1 LEGEAVLDFVR
12 SRSAKSFVHAL
23 GAAACLFLA
32 SCSTSPDGQA
42 SFALTNAAT
51 DDADA
56 AVRGAAADTAAA
68 TTDAE
73 GALPDQVAYLPAA
86 KPGTPLPEAGIAAA
100 AEADGKPVPAE
111 TGVASDRETTAPVAK
126 AEAQPAANAKEQV
139 LTAAPSDK
147 PEQVMT
153 ATDPAATAPAQKKKG
168 FLASLF
174 STNQAAAAPAAARV
188 EKLATA
194 PKAEQEPEAA
204 PAKAEAKE
212 EKPAPLVK
220 LASLDATEQDALS
233 GSVTGSYGSDAL
245 PGVRKSA
252 LFEIKRKSG
261 LDDDSD
267 VDLHEEDEYPAVRVA
282 SAAGM
287 ARLAPNGLLR
297 QTDSVDV
304 GCLKPGLVK
313 MLRQIEGHFGRKVVV
328 TSGYRSPSYNRR
340 VRGAKRSQHMFCAA
354 ADIQVAGVTKWEIAS
369 YVRTLPG
376 RGGVGTYCHTESV
389 HVDIGPERDWNWRC
403 RRRKA

>member
-1 LEGEAVLDFVR
+1 MDLAR
-12 SRSAKSFVHAL
+12 SRSAKKFLYAL
-23 GAAACLFLA
+23 GAAACLIAA

-42 SFALTNAAT
+42 SFALSNPGLTPE
-51 DDADA
+51 ADSA
-56 AVRGAAADTAAA
+56 NDGAVTETA
-68 TTDAE
+68 TTVD
-73 GALPDQVAYLPAA
+73 GNLPDQVAYLPGS
-86 KPGTPLPEAGIAAA
+86 KPASSFPEAGVAAA
-100 AEADGKPVPAE
+100 AGAPGAGAAAE
-111 TGVASDRETTAPVAK
+111 TKPDTADLSQTVATAAAPEAEKQPRAK
-126 AEAQPAANAKEQV
+126 EQILTAGPDTRTEQV
-139 LTAAPSDK
+139 LTAA
-147 PEQVMT
+147 
-153 ATDPAATAPAQKKKG
+153 DPAALAPAPKKRG
-168 FLASLF
+168 FLSSLF
-174 STNQAAAAPAAARV
+174 SSNQAAATPAPAAAKV
-188 EKLATA
+188 KQLATA
-194 PKAEQEPEAA
+194 SNDDDGSTEKQKK
-204 PAKAEAKE
+204 PA
-212 EKPAPLVK
+212 APLVK
-220 LASLDATEQDALS
+220 LASLEPSDQSELS
-233 GSVTGSYGSDAL
+233 GSVTGSWGSDAL

-252 LFEIKRKSG
+252 LFEIKRRSG

-267 VDLHEEDEYPAVRVA
+267 VDLHEEDEFPEVRVA

-340 VRGAKRSQHMFCAA
+340 VNGAKRSQHMYCAA
-354 ADIQVAGVTKWEIAS
+354 TDIQVAGVTKWEIAN
-369 YVRTLPG
+369 YVRSLPG